1 MFLGKLAFDLNLQLT
16 FYRHIINCGFES
28 VGIVHRVEFQYES
41 LSTKSKLTRVRGGA
55 EDECNNNDNL

>member
-28 VGIVHRVEFQYES
+28 VGIVHRVEF
-41 LSTKSKLTRVRGGA
+41 
-55 EDECNNNDNL
+55 